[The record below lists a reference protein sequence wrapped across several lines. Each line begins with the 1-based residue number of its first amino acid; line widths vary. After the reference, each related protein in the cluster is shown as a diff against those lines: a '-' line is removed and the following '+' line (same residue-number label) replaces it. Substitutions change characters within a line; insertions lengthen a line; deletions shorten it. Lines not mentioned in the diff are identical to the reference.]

1 MAIHIQRR
9 EFIFTLGGAAAAR
22 SVAARAQQPAM
33 PVVGFLHYAS
43 PESFAHIASAFRDGL
58 REASYVE
65 GQNVLVEYRW
75 ANGQYDHLPAL
86 AADLVHRQVS
96 AIAAGGNVAAQ
107 VAKAATATIPVVF
120 TSGADPVT
128 LGLVASLNRPGGNV
142 TGVTVIAAELA
153 AKRLELLRGLVPSA
167 RIMAMLINPNYL
179 GAELELSAVEAA
191 AHILGLQVQKVTASN
206 ERDLDAAFVSIA
218 TTRVDALIVGTD
230 GYYIHRREQ
239 ITTLAAHHA
248 VPTMYFLRDFTAV
261 GGLMSY
267 ASSVA
272 DSYRQMGVYI
282 GKILKGTKPADLPV
296 LRPTKFE
303 LVINLKAAKTL
314 RLIVPDKLLALAD
327 EVIE

>member
-1 MAIHIQRR
+1 MVHVTRR
-9 EFIFTLGGAAAAR
+9 QSITLLGGAAAAWP
-22 SVAARAQQPAM
+22 VAARAQQPAM

-43 PESFAHIASAFRDGL
+43 PESFAHIASAFREGL
-58 REASYVE
+58 REAGHVE
-65 GQNVLVEYRW
+65 GQNVTVEYRW
-75 ANGQYDHLPAL
+75 ANGQYEHLPGL

-153 AKRLELLRGLVPSA
+153 AKRLELLRGLVPNA
-167 RIMAMLINPNYL
+167 RIAAMLINPHYL
-179 GAELELSAVEAA
+179 GAEIELSAVEAA
-191 AHILGLQVQKVTASN
+191 ARTLGLEVQKATASSDG
-206 ERDLDAAFVSIA
+206 DLDAAFATIA
-218 TTRVDALIVGTD
+218 RGRVDVLIVGTD
-230 GYYIHRREQ
+230 GYFIHRREK
-239 ITTLAAHHA
+239 IIALAARHA
-248 VPTMYFLRDFTAV
+248 IPTMYFLRDFTAV

-267 ASSVA
+267 ASSVE

-282 GKILKGTKPADLPV
+282 GKILKGARPADLPV

-303 LVINLKAAKTL
+303 LAINAKTAKAL
-314 RLIVPDKLLALAD
+314 GLEIPDRLLALAD

>member
-1 MAIHIQRR
+1 MRR
-9 EFIFTLGGAAAAR
+9 RAFIMLLGGGAAAWPL
-22 SVAARAQQPAM
+22 AARAQQPAM

-58 REASYVE
+58 REANYVE

-107 VAKAATATIPVVF
+107 VAKAATTTIPVVF

-167 RIMAMLINPNYL
+167 RTAAMLINPNYL

-191 AHILGLQVQKVTASN
+191 ARTLALHVQKVTASN
-206 ERDLDAAFVSIA
+206 ERDLDAAFVNLA

-239 ITTLAAHHA
+239 ITALAARHA
-248 VPTMYFLRDFTAV
+248 IPTMYFLRDFTEV

-272 DSYRQMGVYI
+272 DSYRQMGIYI

-303 LVINLKAAKTL
+303 LVINLKAAKALGLT
-314 RLIVPDKLLALAD
+314 VPDKLLALAD